1 VAKRERKRMT
11 AGERVELESINAD
24 RGPADRVTIADFR
37 DNPVWCYHR
46 LQARRIDAAIRKAA
60 WEGYW
65 VGRRAGQSGDS
76 TDSRIEEMDLGRKY
90 GHARRK

>member
-1 VAKRERKRMT
+1 MT
-11 AGERVELESINAD
+11 AGERIAALFEAYPTLEREQVQRAIS
-24 RGPADRVTIADFR
+24 
-37 DNPVWCYHR
+37 
-46 LQARRIDAAIRKAA
+46 RRIDAAIRKAA